1 MEEGLPSVG
10 ILPVAKEVYSNYAF
24 TNWGDNHRISLKAN
38 YMADGSELKVH

>member
-24 TNWGDNHRISLKAN
+24 TNWGNNHRISLRAKC
-38 YMADGSELKVH
+38 MADRSELKVH